1 MEKRTLEYALKHLS
15 TIQTSETFYIHDN
28 NIYLEFSDGR
38 SIKLHEDEVLYQ
50 ATEYLNNEIS
60 YIKEQ
65 KK

>member
-1 MEKRTLEYALKHLS
+1 METRTLEYALKNLS
-15 TIQTSETFYIHDN
+15 TIQTSETFYIHDK

-38 SIKLHEDEVLYQ
+38 AIKLHEDEVFYQ
-50 ATEYLNNEIS
+50 ATEYLNNEIE